1 VYAPGP
7 GSADIHNLIGAA
19 PITLGGIIDST
30 RRDIY
35 DHTVEPNKQQYPDSG
50 ISNEPIR
57 HTRHPARSN
66 TSNTV
71 VPLSQH
77 ERDVR
82 AQRASSFL
90 TPAKPTRRNGSEWM

>member
-1 VYAPGP
+1 MYAPDP

-19 PITLGGIIDST
+19 PITRGGIIDST
-30 RRDIY
+30 SRDIY
-35 DHTVEPNKQQYPDSG
+35 DHTVEPNKQQDPDSG
-50 ISNEPIR
+50 TLTEPIR
-57 HTRHPARSN
+57 HARHTARSN

-71 VPLSQH
+71 VPLSQR

-90 TPAKPTRRNGSEWM
+90 TPAKPTRRNGSE

>member
-1 VYAPGP
+1 MYAPGP

-50 ISNEPIR
+50 ILKRTDSAHSPSGEIEHFEYR
-57 HTRHPARSN
+57 GA
-66 TSNTV
+66 
-71 VPLSQH
+71 PLT
-77 ERDVR
+77 
-82 AQRASSFL
+82 A
-90 TPAKPTRRNGSEWM
+90 